1 MASMPDASP
10 DTPSDPDL
18 DAAADDEL
26 SRALTLSWAELARV
40 TPWGDT
46 FEGFSPA
53 NRPVLM
59 ERNYLWADG
68 PGGDILC
75 EVAVFPNA
83 VLYDH
88 ASRRSARVSRPL

>member
-1 MASMPDASP
+1 MPTMPDIAP
-10 DTPSDPDL
+10 EPVSDPDL

-26 SRALTLSWAELARV
+26 GRALTLSWAELAKV

-59 ERNYLWADG
+59 ERTYIWADE

-75 EVAVFPNA
+75 EVAVYPNA
-83 VLYDH
+83 VLYDQ
-88 ASRRSARVSRPL
+88 ASRRSARVARPR

>member
-1 MASMPDASP
+1 MPPMLEASP
-10 DTPSDPDL
+10 PDPDL
-18 DAAADDEL
+18 DAAAEDEL
-26 SRALTLSWAELARV
+26 ARALTLSWAELAKV

-59 ERNYLWADG
+59 ERNYLWADA

-75 EVAVFPNA
+75 EVAVFPNT

-88 ASRRSARVSRPL
+88 ASRRSARVQRPG

>member
-1 MASMPDASP
+1 M
-10 DTPSDPDL
+10 
-18 DAAADDEL
+18 
-26 SRALTLSWAELARV
+26 

-88 ASRRSARVSRPL
+88 AARRSARVSRPLNRRSAETAVSGALPSQP